1 MMLRKLGGVD
11 VSRVLKQFELHEQTM
26 MRAILGCTSSFS
38 QKAVT

>member
-1 MMLRKLGGVD
+1 MSRRLGDVD

-26 MRAILGCTSSFS
+26 MRDTLGCTSSFS